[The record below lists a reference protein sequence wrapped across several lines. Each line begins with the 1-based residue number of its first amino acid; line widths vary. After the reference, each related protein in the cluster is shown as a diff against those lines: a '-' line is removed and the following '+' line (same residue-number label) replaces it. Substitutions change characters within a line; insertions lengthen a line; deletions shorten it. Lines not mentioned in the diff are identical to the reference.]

1 MPEEK
6 VTINPTE
13 KLMGIMRKFDA
24 LKVEC
29 VNLIDILIKNVSEG
43 QQVDKGKKKDG
54 STSD

>member
-1 MPEEK
+1 MAEEK

-43 QQVDKGKKKDG
+43 QQADKGKK
-54 STSD
+54 